1 MLRVSQVNQSIDEPM
16 ERLHQRICKK
26 LRIRE
31 RDLIR
36 FSIYRESVDA
46 RRRPIRF
53 SYVVDCEVADEQQ
66 VLRHAGTDVT
76 VVRERPF
83 VLPAAGSERL
93 SHRPVVVGFGPG
105 GMFAALMLARAGYRP
120 LVLERGQC
128 LEQRVQSVQRYWQ
141 GGALDPRGNV
151 QFGEGGAGTFS
162 DGKLTTRSKDPRCHQ
177 VLRELVHFGAP
188 KEILYQAHPHIGTDI
203 LVDVVRALREEVIA
217 LGGEIR
223 FVSQVED
230 LIVEGDALRG
240 VVVNGARID
249 CEKAILAIGHSARDT
264 FSLLYEH
271 QLQMQAKAF
280 AVGVRVEHAQRLI
293 DEQLYGEYAGH
304 PRLGAASYRMTC
316 RADNGRGVYT
326 FCMCPGGFVVPAASG
341 PEQIVVNGMSPS
353 NRGSVWAN
361 SGMVVELQ
369 PEDFGARFSMF
380 GVLAGIKFQEDLERQ
395 CYLNGNCKQTAPAQR
410 MTDFVNRRNSFD
422 LPRSSYSPGLI
433 ASPLHFWLPD
443 FIVSRLQE
451 GFKYFGNVSHGFLTR
466 EAVMI
471 GVETRTSS
479 PVRIPRDRES
489 MTHIRLRGFYP
500 CGEGAG
506 YAGGIVSAAI
516 DGERCAEALA
526 MQIKQSSSF
535 DRSV

>member
-1 MLRVSQVNQSIDEPM
+1 MEKRQKAVEHFWKTGELQPQS
-16 ERLHQRICKK
+16 
-26 LRIRE
+26 
-31 RDLIR
+31 
-36 FSIYRESVDA
+36 
-46 RRRPIRF
+46 
-53 SYVVDCEVADEQQ
+53 
-66 VLRHAGTDVT
+66 
-76 VVRERPF
+76 
-83 VLPAAGSERL
+83 
-93 SHRPVVVGFGPG
+93 
-105 GMFAALMLARAGYRP
+105 
-120 LVLERGQC
+120 
-128 LEQRVQSVQRYWQ
+128 
-141 GGALDPRGNV
+141 NV

-326 FCMCPGGFVVPAASG
+326 FCMCPGGFIVPAMTGGGES
-341 PEQIVVNGMSPS
+341 VVNGMSPS
-353 NRGSVWAN
+353 GRNSVFAN
-361 SGMVVELQ
+361 SGIVTEVRLS
-369 PEDFGARFSMF
+369 DFEHLRSEHGP
-380 GVLAGIKFQEDLERQ
+380 LAGLRFQQQLERLAYEQ
-395 CYLNGNCKQTAPAQR
+395 VGDRHRFIPALLQR
-410 MTDFVNRRNSFD
+410 IQIGSQHSRRDDIFT
-422 LPRSSYSPGLI
+422 LPR
-433 ASPLHFWLPD
+433 
-443 FIVSRLQE
+443 
-451 GFKYFGNVSHGFLTR
+451 
-466 EAVMI
+466 AV
-471 GVETRTSS
+471 
-479 PVRIPRDRES
+479 
-489 MTHIRLRGFYP
+489 L
-500 CGEGAG
+500 
-506 YAGGIVSAAI
+506 
-516 DGERCAEALA
+516 
-526 MQIKQSSSF
+526 
-535 DRSV
+535 

>member
-76 VVRERPF
+76 VIRERPF

-203 LVDVVRALREEVIA
+203 LVECRAVTLREEVIA

-230 LIVEGDALRG
+230 LIVEGGCPAAGVDRERCAEIDLRK
-240 VVVNGARID
+240 GAY
-249 CEKAILAIGHSARDT
+249 CAIGHSARDT
-264 FSLLYEH
+264 IF
-271 QLQMQAKAF
+271 
-280 AVGVRVEHAQRLI
+280 
-293 DEQLYGEYAGH
+293 
-304 PRLGAASYRMTC
+304 
-316 RADNGRGVYT
+316 
-326 FCMCPGGFVVPAASG
+326 
-341 PEQIVVNGMSPS
+341 
-353 NRGSVWAN
+353 
-361 SGMVVELQ
+361 
-369 PEDFGARFSMF
+369 
-380 GVLAGIKFQEDLERQ
+380 
-395 CYLNGNCKQTAPAQR
+395 
-410 MTDFVNRRNSFD
+410 
-422 LPRSSYSPGLI
+422 
-433 ASPLHFWLPD
+433 
-443 FIVSRLQE
+443 FI
-451 GFKYFGNVSHGFLTR
+451 
-466 EAVMI
+466 I
-471 GVETRTSS
+471 
-479 PVRIPRDRES
+479 
-489 MTHIRLRGFYP
+489 
-500 CGEGAG
+500 
-506 YAGGIVSAAI
+506 
-516 DGERCAEALA
+516 
-526 MQIKQSSSF
+526 
-535 DRSV
+535 

>member
-93 SHRPVVVGFGPG
+93 PHRPVVVGFGPG

-326 FCMCPGGFVVPAASG
+326 FCMCPGGVVVPSASAPG
-341 PEQIVVNGMSPS
+341 EVVVNGMSEHARDKA
-353 NRGSVWAN
+353 NAN
-361 SGMVVELQ
+361 SALLVQVTPQ
-369 PEDFGARFSMF
+369 DFGTHP
-380 GVLAGIKFQEDLERQ
+380 LDGIRYQQQLEQ
-395 CYLNGNCKQTAPAQR
+395 KAFLMGGANGCAPAQYTR
-410 MTDFVNRRNSFD
+410 DFLEGRPSASFQEVMPSYARGVRLCD
-422 LPRSSYSPGLI
+422 LHPLFD
-433 ASPLHFWLPD
+433 ASITLALEQGIRHFD
-443 FIVSRLQE
+443 RQI
-451 GFKYFGNVSHGFLTR
+451 HGFADTGILT
-466 EAVMI
+466 
-471 GVETRTSS
+471 GVESRSSS
-479 PVRIPRDRES
+479 PVRLVRDPQTLMGS
-489 MTHIRLRGFYP
+489 IRGLYP

-506 YAGGIVSAAI
+506 YAGGIVTSAV
-516 DGERCAEALA
+516 DGIRCACAL
-526 MQIKQSSSF
+526 IESSAPAENA
-535 DRSV
+535 